1 MSRPVRLPGKCSGC
15 GPPSERLTRS
25 LTGYWISWTAGVSPR
40 PFAPSPPAST
50 TSGGFGGVSTMTRME
65 QILALVD
72 RAEAGELELLPEARE
87 IMAQCVIEGEPL
99 DKDRVEALC
108 LRASENSRKGDDQAT
123 QTRMLFAWGEV
134 ISATADYVTE
144 GIVCL
149 RDGSVATSEGW
160 DYSNCEPDTL
170 HATVSRKTLER
181 LHAHVQKHTEDEPS
195 DDPERN
201 PSEYDQTHDDVVELA
216 LREYL
221 TSRGA

>member
-1 MSRPVRLPGKCSGC
+1 
-15 GPPSERLTRS
+15 
-25 LTGYWISWTAGVSPR
+25 
-40 PFAPSPPAST
+40 
-50 TSGGFGGVSTMTRME
+50 MTRME

-72 RAEAGELELLPEARE
+72 RAEAGELERLPEVRE
-87 IMAQCVIEGEPL
+87 IMAQCVIEGETL
-99 DKDRVEALC
+99 DKGQMEALC
-108 LRASENSRKGDDQAT
+108 RRASENSRKGDDQAT
-123 QTRMLFAWGEV
+123 QTRMMLAWGKLV
-134 ISATADYVTE
+134 SVTADYVTE
-144 GIVCL
+144 GIVCMQ
-149 RDGSVATSEGW
+149 DGRVATSEGW

-201 PSEYDQTHDDVVELA
+201 PSEYDEIHDDVVGHA